1 MISSV
6 PKPRLARPGA
16 LAIIL
21 VLVAAALGAGP
32 AFAAGSYGYG
42 GASPSIPAGA
52 PASVQVGTTTT
63 STLGTVL
70 TGPNGMTLYT
80 LSSDPNNA
88 SVCTGQCLTFW
99 PPLLVASGGTVA
111 GPSGSSLTFSTF
123 TRVDN
128 GTVQAAADGRPLYYF
143 ANDTAAG
150 QTNGEG
156 IKGAGGVWHVAGL
169 TATSAAAVASPAAT
183 SPTVAAGGGYGA
195 APVPSAAPNSAA
207 QAPASSSTGTPVGLV
222 VLALVLALVAVAFV
236 AGIRRKRPV
245 GNR

>member
-16 LAIIL
+16 LAAIL
-21 VLVAAALGAGP
+21 VLVAAALGAAPVLAG
-32 AFAAGSYGYG
+32 GSYGYS

-52 PASVQVGTTTT
+52 PASVQVGTTT
-63 STLGTVL
+63 SALGTVL
-70 TGPNGMTLYT
+70 AGPNGMTLYT

-143 ANDTAAG
+143 AKDTAAG

-156 IKGAGGVWHVAGL
+156 IKGAGGVWHVAGS
-169 TATSAAAVASPAAT
+169 TAASAAADASPA
-183 SPTVAAGGGYGA
+183 VAAGGGYGA
-195 APVPSAAPNSAA
+195 LPATSAAPKSAT